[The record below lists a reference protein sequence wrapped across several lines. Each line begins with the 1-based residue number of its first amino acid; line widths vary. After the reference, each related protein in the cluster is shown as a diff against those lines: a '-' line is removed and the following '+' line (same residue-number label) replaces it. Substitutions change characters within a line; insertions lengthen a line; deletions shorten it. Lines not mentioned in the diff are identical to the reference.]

1 MALYPTGL
9 PGSEQ
14 GDQGAQLESKRRGS
28 YISAPPLSSSR
39 QSSAPAGHTG
49 AAPTLSVVLWGSEHC
64 QQVRAEQSDLLTF
77 SFFPFLN
84 KF

>member
-14 GDQGAQLESKRRGS
+14 GAHLESKRRGS
-28 YISAPPLSSSR
+28 CVGAPSPSSSQ

-49 AAPTLSVVLWGSEHC
+49 AAPTPSEVLLGSEHFH
-64 QQVRAEQSDLLTF
+64 QVRAEQSDLLTS